1 MNTDL
6 KVELIFTAVEELREA
21 AGDGPRARKL
31 LDALFRH
38 VHNLKANASANGLN
52 NLAAAA
58 NEFENVLHSLRTGK
72 ETEHT
77 WVSNEIPADVWRSLK
92 QEQRNTLRQSVA
104 EGARLFLVQ
113 ANFDV
118 VDFDQRFQTLKDTL
132 SKTGEVISTS
142 PGIDK
147 ESRNKVNFRI
157 LYAGKGEARQTLE
170 LSNISDVTVEEISTP
185 AISRAAANELQTAAS
200 VLERSFEKF
209 SAELVKL
216 QGVAR
221 GGVFQQALQAGR
233 SAALATGKE
242 VDFKV
247 RGHDP
252 ELDETLCEII
262 ANALVHLVR
271 NAVDHGI
278 ETGDERVKL
287 GKSRRG
293 NVVIEAESLEEQFR
307 ITVTDDGRG
316 IDPESILLIFRPG
329 FSTAPEISELS
340 GRGVGLDAVKT
351 GIEEAGGS
359 VGVRSQVGHGSTF
372 EITLPFAVN
381 L

>member
-113 ANFDV
+113 ANFDM

>member
-6 KVELIFTAVEELREA
+6 KVEQIFAAVEELREV

-58 NEFENVLHSLRTGK
+58 HEFENVLHSLRTGEPK
-72 ETEHT
+72 ADCF
-77 WVSNEIPADVWRSLK
+77 VNNAIPADLWSSLK
-92 QEQRNTLRQSVA
+92 QEQKHTLQQSIA

-113 ANFDV
+113 TSFDV
-118 VDFDQRFQTLKDTL
+118 VNFDRHFQSLKDTL
-132 SKTGEVISTS
+132 SETGEVISTS
-142 PGIDK
+142 PRIDN
-147 ESRNKVNFRI
+147 ERPTKVNFRI
-157 LYAGKGEARQTLE
+157 LYAGKTEARQKILE
-170 LSNISDVTVEEISTP
+170 LSNVSGVTVEEISPPISPIPPQASGELLIP
-185 AISRAAANELQTAAS
+185 ASA
-200 VLERSFEKF
+200 LERSFEKF

-216 QGVAR
+216 PAVPF

-233 SAALATGKE
+233 SAAHASGKE
-242 VDFKV
+242 IDFKV
-247 RGHDP
+247 RGLDLK
-252 ELDETLCEII
+252 LDETLCE
-262 ANALVHLVR
+262 AVVNALVHLVR

-278 ETGDERVKL
+278 EAGEERVKL
-287 GKSRRG
+287 GKNRQG
-293 NVVIEAESLEEQFR
+293 KIVIEAASLEEQII

-316 IDPESILLIFRPG
+316 IDPESIRLIFRPG
-329 FSTAPEISELS
+329 FSTAPEVSELS

-359 VGVRSQVGHGSTF
+359 VSVRSQVGHGSTF
-372 EITLPFAVN
+372 EITLPS
-381 L
+381 